1 MFDVSWMTLFV
12 TVVPRRD
19 VVDANS
25 KMSLSR
31 SLSFV
36 TGPPLAGGLVQAVT
50 APVTLLLDAFS
61 FLGSAAFLTR
71 IRAKEPPVEHDGSG
85 VFRSLRAGL
94 RFVLRDELIRPDL
107 LCAAT
112 VNLFNFV
119 FHAIFVLYATSELG
133 VSPGTLGLALGAGAV
148 GGIVGALIA
157 PRLEQRIGIGRS
169 IVLGSVL
176 FPAPLVLVPI
186 ASGSELRLG
195 TDARRR
201 RVLLQCRRDDLRR
214 LGREPDLPPHARPDP
229 GSRTAGTFR
238 FVNYGIRPIGALLG
252 GALGTVL
259 GLQTAL
265 WIGVLGAL
273 LGVVWLLFSP
283 IPRLR
288 EARRGRLMETRV
300 LRTGPIRA
308 LLAAETIST
317 SGAQMTWVALPWFVL
332 TTTGSATRMSIV
344 IAFEAIGIALAG
356 FLGVRVLNRLGARR
370 TMLLCDACR
379 GPLMLVIP
387 LCHWAGVMSFGLIA
401 AVAFA
406 VGAFTG
412 PHFAA
417 QRVIIPELLGE
428 DEGVVSQASALFQG
442 ANRVT
447 LLLGPPLAGVLIGFI
462 GAPAVLVVD
471 AATYAV
477 AVFLLAVFVP
487 ATKPLP
493 PEKEE
498 DRGFRAGLRW
508 VAQEPLVRAWRFSL
522 IVGDMAWQAIFI
534 SLPVLVVT
542 RYDSDPRIVGAMFA
556 AFGVGAVLGNT
567 VAYRLVKRLDG
578 LTLIARLA
586 LGQALPLWLL
596 VFEVPAWAAIG
607 VLGASGL
614 ANGLINP
621 SLHAIITLRIPPEL
635 RATVISSFMTVFA
648 LAMPI
653 GILGAGPLLDLLG
666 VTPVFA
672 ICAAIQTGV
681 MALVALAALRART
694 SGSERAAPGVDRA
707 EAGASPPHG
716 SFG

>member
-1 MFDVSWMTLFV
+1 MDTS
-12 TVVPRRD
+12 
-19 VVDANS
+19 
-25 KMSLSR
+25 
-31 SLSFV
+31 
-36 TGPPLAGGLVQAVT
+36 
-50 APVTLLLDAFS
+50 
-61 FLGSAAFLTR
+61 
-71 IRAKEPPVEHDGSG
+71 
-85 VFRSLRAGL
+85 
-94 RFVLRDELIRPDL
+94 VLR
-107 LCAAT
+107 
-112 VNLFNFV
+112 
-119 FHAIFVLYATSELG
+119 
-133 VSPGTLGLALGAGAV
+133 
-148 GGIVGALIA
+148 
-157 PRLEQRIGIGRS
+157 
-169 IVLGSVL
+169 
-176 FPAPLVLVPI
+176 
-186 ASGSELRLG
+186 SGSL
-195 TDARRR
+195 
-201 RVLLQCRRDDLRR
+201 
-214 LGREPDLPPHARPDP
+214 
-229 GSRTAGTFR
+229 
-238 FVNYGIRPIGALLG
+238 
-252 GALGTVL
+252 
-259 GLQTAL
+259 
-265 WIGVLGAL
+265 
-273 LGVVWLLFSP
+273 
-283 IPRLR
+283 
-288 EARRGRLMETRV
+288 
-300 LRTGPIRA
+300 RA

-332 TTTGSATRMSIV
+332 TTTGSATRMSVV
-344 IAFEAIGIALAG
+344 IACEAIGIALAG
-356 FLGVRVLNRLGARR
+356 FLGIRVLNRLGARR

-406 VGAFTG
+406 VGAFTA

-417 QRVIIPELLGE
+417 QRVIVPELVGE

-493 PEKEE
+493 PAKEE

-556 AFGVGAVLGNT
+556 AFGVGAVIGNT

-578 LTLIARLA
+578 LTLIARVA

-681 MALVALAALRART
+681 MALVAAAALRARGLPAT
-694 SGSERAAPGVDRA
+694 PAGSPLRTVPKTTPAESRWRRRPRASR
-707 EAGASPPHG
+707 
-716 SFG
+716 